1 MDAEMPDPAADPLP
15 AAPHPLGA
23 RFSTRLALGLSASI
37 CAAFLGFAGVSAW
50 REAGASAETQ
60 RALRSQLARSMA
72 GALSQPVWNENHA
85 MIGAIGDAAFES
97 GVVSVRVF
105 RHDGELLLSR
115 AAKEGAALDEGELV
129 IKRTPILRMVQNAPR
144 RVGELEMVW
153 RAPNFTQALIAQARS
168 KLPLLLMTLAAALL
182 MTHLLVRRLVTRP
195 LEALGAAIEASR
207 RAAPPA
213 PLRMERP
220 PPAEFGPVI
229 HAYDHLA
236 EEVRRRDATLATR
249 MRELHR
255 ADEAKSRFLAMMS
268 HELRTPLN
276 AVIGFASI
284 IKDEMMGE
292 VSQPLYRD
300 YANDIH
306 EAGEHLLGIIND
318 ILDLTR
324 LQQGRMEIHPSLI
337 HASELL
343 RAARVLGE
351 AKASARGVRLE
362 LADRPVS
369 LADTLR
375 VDGRLVKQAL
385 LNLVDNAIKAS
396 PEGGAVRIWFLD
408 RPAGGVAFVVEDSGA
423 GFVGRDVE
431 KLFESFS
438 SEQNA
443 YVRDK
448 QTGLGLGLPIS
459 RRLMRLHGGDV
470 AIDADAPGGG
480 RASLELPASVV
491 VTRRA
496 PEAPSA
502 VSAAV

>member
-1 MDAEMPDPAADPLP
+1 MPDPAADPP
-15 AAPHPLGA
+15 SAAQHPLGA

-60 RALRSQLARSMA
+60 RIVRSHLARSLA
-72 GALSQPVWNENHA
+72 GALAQPVWNENHA
-85 MIGAIGDAAFES
+85 MIGAIGEAAIEN
-97 GVVSVRVF
+97 GVLRMRVF
-105 RHDGELLLSR
+105 RHDGELLLAR
-115 AAKEGAALDEGELV
+115 AAQQEAEDEEGELV
-129 IKRTPILRMVQNAPR
+129 VKRAPILRMVQNAPR
-144 RVGELEMVW
+144 KVGELEMVW
-153 RAPNFTQALIAQARS
+153 RAPNFAQALAVQARS
-168 KLPLLLMTLAAALL
+168 KMLLLLTTLAAALL

-207 RAAPPA
+207 RVVPPE
-213 PLRMERP
+213 PLRMEPP
-220 PPAEFGPVI
+220 PPAEFGPVV

-236 EEVRRRDATLATR
+236 EEVRRRDAILATR

-292 VSQPLYRD
+292 VSEPLYRD

-324 LQQGRMEIHPSLI
+324 LQQGRMEIHPSLV

-396 PEGGAVRIWFLD
+396 PEGGAVRVWFLD
-408 RPAGGVAFVVEDSGA
+408 RPGGGVAFVVEDSGS
-423 GFVGRDVE
+423 GFGGRDVE

-459 RRLMRLHGGDV
+459 RQIMRLHGGDV

-480 RASLELPASVV
+480 RASLELPESAVAV
-491 VTRRA
+491 RRL

-502 VSAAV
+502 VSTAV